1 MNGQVTGIR
10 KYAGSTGMVFDR
22 NESIKEVVALVTIR
36 ATKEDFQ
43 GCGVI
48 GALVRKP
55 CGTYLVQITK
65 QMGFGQRQIFVE
77 KTEGYTSV
85 RDAYKWLN
93 SQLRNCFNT
102 VVSQKFTVDILGEAL
117 DG

>member
-1 MNGQVTGIR
+1 MAQGQVTGIR
-10 KYAGSTGMVFDR
+10 KYAGSTGFVWDR
-22 NESIKEVVALVTIR
+22 NENIKEVVALVSIR

-65 QMGFGQRQIFVE
+65 QMAIGGRQVFVE
-77 KTEGYTSV
+77 KTEGYTDV
-85 RDAYKWLN
+85 RSAYDWMT
-93 SQLRNCFNT
+93 SQMRKVFNT
-102 VVSQKFTVDILGEAL
+102 TVGQKFTVDILGEAVS
-117 DG
+117 